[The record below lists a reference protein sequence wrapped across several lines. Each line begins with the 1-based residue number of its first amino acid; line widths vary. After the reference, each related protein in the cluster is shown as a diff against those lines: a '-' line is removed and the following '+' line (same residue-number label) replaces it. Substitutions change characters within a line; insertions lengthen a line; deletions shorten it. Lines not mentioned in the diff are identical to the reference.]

1 MKKIGS
7 ILIISFLSF
16 LIWGIIKVNMINT
29 AALSE
34 NTGGAVAISQEELD
48 KIKDEFGENFIG
60 FLKDNCEFKI
70 FDYDGDITIK
80 VYDKLISFNQ
90 DNIKEVIYKTG
101 EKTESILSGVK
112 EGVDLVINKLNNTVE
127 QIL

>member
-1 MKKIGS
+1 MKKVS
-7 ILIISFLSF
+7 VILIISFLSF
-16 LIWGIIKVNMINT
+16 LIWGIIKVNMTNT

-34 NTGGAVAISQEELD
+34 NTGGTIAISQEELD

-60 FLKDNCEFKI
+60 FLEDNCEFKI

-80 VYDKLISFNQ
+80 VYDKLISFNKE
-90 DNIKEVIYKTG
+90 NIKEALYRTG
-101 EKTESILSGVK
+101 EKTESILSEVK
-112 EGVDLVINKLNNTVE
+112 EGVDLVINKFNDTVE